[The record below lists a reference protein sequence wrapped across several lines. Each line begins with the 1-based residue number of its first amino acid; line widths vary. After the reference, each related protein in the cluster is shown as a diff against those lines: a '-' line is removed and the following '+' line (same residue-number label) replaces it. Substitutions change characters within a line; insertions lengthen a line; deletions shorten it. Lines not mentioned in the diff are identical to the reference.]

1 MLIFFYIIKGSDHLV
16 APQFAHIGM
25 NHIVQTTRVLCVMK
39 PTTMSARRYIDRS
52 KERGMFIDA
61 SLGRHYRS
69 ILLLD
74 DGTVVASCIKPLT
87 LLKRFSLTPDQF
99 PTDASAD
106 DAMDFIEVDEDEE
119 ETEE

>member
-1 MLIFFYIIKGSDHLV
+1 
-16 APQFAHIGM
+16 
-25 NHIVQTTRVLCVMK
+25 
-39 PTTMSARRYIDRS
+39 
-52 KERGMFIDA
+52 MFIDA

-106 DAMDFIEVDEDEE
+106 DAMDLIEVDEDEE